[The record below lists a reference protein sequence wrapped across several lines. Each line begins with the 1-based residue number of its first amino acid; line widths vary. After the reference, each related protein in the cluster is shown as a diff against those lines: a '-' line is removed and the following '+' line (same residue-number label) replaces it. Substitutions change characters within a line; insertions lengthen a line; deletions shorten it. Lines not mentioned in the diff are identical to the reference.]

1 MMERATLRTLLKD
14 GQRVFAPGVYDAL
27 TARLA
32 ADAGASAVY
41 LTGYGLEASQI
52 GAPDIGLMTLTEV
65 ATQAQRISDAVSIPL
80 ICDIDTGFGGIN
92 NVWRTIRALERAGAS
107 ALQIEDQPVPKRCPA
122 ISDHRPVSRSEAVG
136 RVQAA
141 LEARSDPETLI
152 IARTDADEIGFDEIV
167 ERCNLFLRAGAD
179 VAMPMLL
186 TINGTPLSS
195 LSPDKQMAWF
205 ARLGS
210 EIDGPLMTID
220 APPGHSATD
229 LHEAGFDIV
238 VSPAALLDASVTAI
252 VGVLHNLMQDGTAEP
267 YFADH
272 PRAIPAGLPLMK
284 TLDLDSYADREARF
298 LPSPGST

>member
-1 MMERATLRTLLKD
+1 MMERNTLRTVLKD
-14 GQRVFAPGVYDAL
+14 SQQVFAPGVYDAL

-32 ADAGASAVY
+32 AHAGASAVY

-52 GAPDIGLMTLTEV
+52 GAPDIGLMTMTEV
-65 ATQAQRISDAVSIPL
+65 ATQAQRISDAVPIPL
-80 ICDIDTGFGGIN
+80 IVDIDTGFGGIN
-92 NVWRTIRALERAGAS
+92 NVWRTIRAVERAGAS
-107 ALQIEDQPVPKRCPA
+107 ALQIEDQPVPKRCPV

-141 LEARSDPETLI
+141 LEARSDPETMI

-167 ERCNLFLRAGAD
+167 ERCNLFLQAGAD

-195 LSPDKQMAWF
+195 LSPDKQMAWY
-205 ARLGS
+205 ARLSS
-210 EIDGPLMTID
+210 EIDGVLMTID
-220 APPGHSATD
+220 APPGHSAKD

-238 VSPAALLDASVTAI
+238 VSPAALLDASVTAL
-252 VGVLHNLMQDGTAEP
+252 VGVLRNLMRNGSAEP
-267 YFADH
+267 YFAEH

-284 TLDLDSYADREARF
+284 ALDLDTYADREARF
-298 LPSPGST
+298 LASPGSE

>member
-1 MMERATLRTLLKD
+1 MIERATLRSLLED
-14 GQRVFAPGVYDAL
+14 GRQVFAPGVYDAL

-41 LTGYGLEASQI
+41 LTGYGLEASQL

-65 ATQAQRISDAVSIPL
+65 ATQAQRISDAVSLPL

-92 NVWRTIRALERAGAS
+92 NIWRTVRTLERAGAT
-107 ALQIEDQPVPKRCPA
+107 ALQIEDQPNPKRCPV
-122 ISDHRPVSRSEAVG
+122 ISDHRPVSRAEAVG

-141 LEARSDPETLI
+141 LEARNDPETVI

-167 ERCNLFLRAGAD
+167 QRCNLFIEAGAD

-195 LSPDKQMAWF
+195 LSPNDQMAWF

-210 EIDGPLMTID
+210 EIEGPLMTID
-220 APPGHSATD
+220 APPGHCAKD
-229 LHEAGFDIV
+229 LHEVGFDIV
-238 VSPAALLDASVTAI
+238 VSPAAILDASVTAV
-252 VGVLHNLMQDGTAEP
+252 VGVLRSLIGAGTAEP
-267 YFADH
+267 YFTEH
-272 PRAIPAGLPLMK
+272 PPALPAGLPLMK
-284 TLDLDSYADREARF
+284 LLDLDTYADREAQF
-298 LPSPGST
+298 LPRRPVN